1 MQPAAVAS
9 SRVTAAA
16 REPGFGG
23 HVGVR
28 SGTLVLFS
36 GRTAGYMRA

>member
-36 GRTAGYMRA
+36 GPTAGYMRA